1 MTSQQAR
8 ERLERVVYDAMQ
20 PKTRVYKYHV
30 MAAADVAMLA
40 VHVEACEKLGG
51 KLTRTDTGWDSQVCG
66 EDGYLCEEVKRLQ
79 GGVTIMVSADG
90 PISEED
96 EAAISD
102 LAQAAL
108 KRIEEGLQGGNA

>member
-40 VHVEACEKLGG
+40 VRLAVIDEIL
-51 KLTRTDTGWDSQVCG
+51 DG
-66 EDGYLCEEVKRLQ
+66 EYTLEQ
-79 GGVTIMVSADG
+79 IADLRKN
-90 PISEED
+90 I
-96 EAAISD
+96 
-102 LAQAAL
+102 
-108 KRIEEGLQGGNA
+108 